1 MLSLQT
7 SLYTFGIKLSLVQC
21 VKLAHGV
28 LENKYSRRN
37 VEIGV
42 GFVLCVSVIVPLA
55 ACEPL
60 VPYGETV
67 LYFP

>member
-7 SLYTFGIKLSLVQC
+7 SLYTFGIRLSLVRC
-21 VKLAHGV
+21 VKLTHGV

-42 GFVLCVSVIVPLA
+42 GFVLFVAVIVPLA
-55 ACEPL
+55 TCEPL
-60 VPYGETV
+60 IPYGVTV
-67 LYFP
+67 LYFN